1 MKSRN
6 RAVVA
11 MTAAVVFA
19 AQFAGA
25 GPDRRR
31 MRRR

>member
-19 AQFAGA
+19 AQFA
-25 GPDRRR
+25 RRR
-31 MRRR
+31 DPPAPTRRR